1 MNTWLPHTRLQG
13 SHKFWV
19 VLPLIILPFLTLL
32 FWLLGGGQNKTTS
45 KGSGKGLN
53 LQLPSPD
60 LSEKPSL
67 EGLTKLR
74 LYALAAQDSVHR
86 RKMRR
91 KDSYAIS
98 DYIETAFPG
107 LAADRANTGMPSGAM
122 PVEGPPETQTA
133 LRDLQVQLQALHQTI
148 GQQAAIPTTTSE
160 NSLREPSAPSLLM
173 VPPQTGPVQPADALG
188 DTADAE
194 LRQLN
199 GMLDKIL
206 DIQHREN
213 PYAPA
218 SEQNDLPHASY
229 LVSGDAPPVS
239 LLKTPLSGGSLQAE
253 GRENGFYTLGLT
265 EKASTAIEA
274 TVYGTQTL
282 VSGTTVRLR
291 LLQDIR
297 VQGNLI
303 GKNHLLFGIATLR
316 GDRLQI
322 RIDRVVAGNQL
333 IPLQLIAYDLD
344 GIPGLHIPGTL
355 TAKSARDLATNG
367 ASSLGGLAFNPSV
380 GSRIAQAGIHAA
392 QGWIRRKARRVT
404 ITLRDGYRML
414 LSPANPH

>member
-13 SHKFWV
+13 HKFWV
-19 VLPLIILPFLTLL
+19 VLPLIILPFLSLL
-32 FWLLGGGQNKTTS
+32 FWLLGGGQHHTAS
-45 KGSGKGLN
+45 KGSGEGLN
-53 LQLPSPD
+53 LQLPTPD
-60 LSEKPSL
+60 LSEKPL
-67 EGLTKLR
+67 DGLTKLR
-74 LYALAAQDSVHR
+74 LYALAAQDSAHR

-107 LAADRANTGMPSGAM
+107 LPADRANTGMPSRAM
-122 PVEGPPETQTA
+122 PVEGPPETQAA
-133 LRDLQVQLQALHQTI
+133 LRDLQVQLQALHQRI
-148 GQQAAIPTTTSE
+148 GQQAALPSTTSE
-160 NSLREPSAPSLLM
+160 SSLRDPSAPSLFM
-173 VPPQTGPVQPADALG
+173 VPPQAGPAQPADALG

-199 GMLDKIL
+199 NMLDKIL
-206 DIQHREN
+206 EIQHPEKT
-213 PYAPA
+213 YAPGGDQK
-218 SEQNDLPHASY
+218 EPPHAHYQISDY
-229 LVSGDAPPVS
+229 RPPVS
-239 LLKTPLSGGSLQAE
+239 LLKTPLPRDSFQAE
-253 GRENGFYTLGLT
+253 GGENGFYTLGLA
-265 EKASTAIEA
+265 EKASTAVEA

-282 VSGTTVRLR
+282 VSGATVRLR

-322 RIDRVVAGNQL
+322 RIDRVVEGHQL
-333 IPLQLIAYDLD
+333 IPFQLIAYDLD

-355 TAKSARDLATNG
+355 TGKSARDLATNG
-367 ASSLGGLAFNPSV
+367 ASSLGGLALDPSV
-380 GSRIAQAGIHAA
+380 GSRIAQAGIQAA

-414 LSPANPH
+414 LSRANPH